1 MDPNL
6 FHVDWEQ
13 LTETLA
19 AVVVLAFIVERALAL
34 VVEHRAFVS
43 RFNRKG
49 LKEFLALALAL
60 CVCWQ
65 WDFDAV
71 SVVRTN
77 DKNTFVGQLLTAAVI
92 AGGSKAALKLF
103 RDVLQIKSTAVKEDE
118 EKQRALRTLSPAE

>member
-60 CVCWQ
+60 YVCWQ

-71 SVVRTN
+71 SVVLTN
-77 DKNTFVGQLLTAAVI
+77 EENTFVGQLLTAAVI

-103 RDVLQIKSTAVKEDE
+103 RDVLQVKSTAVKEDE